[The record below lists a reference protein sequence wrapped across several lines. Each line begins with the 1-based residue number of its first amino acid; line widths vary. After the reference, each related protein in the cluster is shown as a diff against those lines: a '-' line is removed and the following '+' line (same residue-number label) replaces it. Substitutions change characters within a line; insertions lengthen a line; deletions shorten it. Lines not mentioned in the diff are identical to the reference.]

1 MAASIYVPSADEYTS
16 SGADYGMLSEDEYR
30 VRIDSYK
37 RVNRVSQYNPD
48 GNETIDFILK
58 PIGFADDE
66 DASLVDENGNDVN
79 PEKHLIFF
87 YDPNKLGVRPQISKS
102 RKFLAAAMN
111 IPADGP
117 ISLPGGYDELLGKE
131 IIAHVGVRNGRN
143 YIADTRPI
151 RKRARARTA
160 EPLAKQKTLVDKA
173 RETFDLADGEEAPF

>member
-1 MAASIYVPSADEYTS
+1 MSTSIYVPSADEFTG

-58 PIGFADDE
+58 PLGFADDE
-66 DASLVDENGNDVN
+66 DADLVDDKGNQVN

-87 YDPNKLGVRPQISKS
+87 YDPQRLGVRPQIAKS

-117 ISLPGGYDELLGKE
+117 IALPGGYDELVGKE
-131 IIAHVGVRNGRN
+131 IIAHVGIRNGRN
-143 YIADTRPI
+143 YVIDTRPI
-151 RKRARARTA
+151 RKRARVRTNEA
-160 EPLAKQKTLVDKA
+160 APVAKTKSLVDKA
-173 RETFDLADGEEAPF
+173 RETFDIDEEAPF